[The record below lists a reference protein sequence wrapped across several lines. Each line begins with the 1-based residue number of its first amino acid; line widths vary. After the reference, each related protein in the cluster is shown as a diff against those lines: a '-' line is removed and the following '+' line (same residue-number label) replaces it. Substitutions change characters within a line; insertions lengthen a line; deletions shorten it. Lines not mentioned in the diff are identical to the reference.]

1 MFFSVASSRSI
12 SIENGGADETQKP
25 GKVIAAIRNDDAG
38 PCMSGIREAEW
49 QPWRQHIGESL
60 SLPNIIS
67 RDQIDE
73 TTQHLAAIVE
83 SSDDAILTKNL
94 NGIITSWNR
103 AAERL
108 FGYSA
113 EEIIGQPVT
122 LLIPEDRHD
131 EEPVILERLRR
142 GERVQHYETIRRR
155 KDGSLIDISLS
166 VSPLRDANGIV
177 VGASKIA
184 RDITESKQA
193 KERMSL
199 LLREMNHRLKNLF
212 TIAGSIVN
220 LSAREVSTAQDLAAL
235 VLDRLNALARA
246 HALTLPAVDSD
257 LPPGAVSLHELIHI
271 ILAPYDSVGDRLFIQ
286 GPDIEVTGNA
296 VTSLALI
303 LHELATNA
311 AKYGALSTPSG
322 TIEIT
327 CSEDQE
333 QFILIWNERGGP
345 PVDRPED
352 EGFGSLL
359 GRIAAKGHLAGSID
373 REWHRDGLTIRLT
386 AARSRLSPSVGQT

>member
-1 MFFSVASSRSI
+1 MQKSGEGYTAVRN
-12 SIENGGADETQKP
+12 NGAKLHMSD
-25 GKVIAAIRNDDAG
+25 IRKAG
-38 PCMSGIREAEW
+38 W
-49 QPWRQHIGESL
+49 QPWSQHIGES
-60 SLPNIIS
+60 IS
-67 RDQIDE
+67 FPSASSQAIDAA
-73 TTQHLAAIVE
+73 TQHLAAIVE
-83 SSDDAILTKNL
+83 SSDDAILTKDL
-94 NGIITSWNR
+94 NSIIMSWNM

-113 EEIIGQPVT
+113 EEMIGKPVT

-142 GERVQHYETIRRR
+142 GERIQHYETVRRR

-177 VGASKIA
+177 IGASKIA

-212 TIAGSIVN
+212 TIASSIVS
-220 LSAREVSTAQDLAAL
+220 LSAREVNSAQDLALL
-235 VLDRLNALARA
+235 VQDRLTALARA
-246 HALTLPAVDSD
+246 HALTLPAIDSD
-257 LPPGAVSLHELIHI
+257 LPPGTVSFHELIRI
-271 ILAPYDSVGDRLFIQ
+271 ILAPYDRAGKRLTIS
-286 GPDIEVTGNA
+286 GPDTEVAGNA

-311 AKYGALSTPSG
+311 AKYGALSTSSG
-322 TIEIT
+322 MIDIR
-327 CSEDQE
+327 CSEDGE
-333 QFILIWNERGGP
+333 QVILIWNERGGP
-345 PVDRPED
+345 PVDQPAD

-359 GRIAAKGHLAGSID
+359 GRIAAKGHLAGSIE
-373 REWHRDGLTIRLT
+373 REWQQDGLTVRLT
-386 AARSRLSPSVGQT
+386 AARSRLSPVNGSILPNRTE